1 MNSSTDTDSYLAGLS
16 ALASHGFASIQAAVD
31 AILQLM
37 IEMLGTRSSFL
48 ARITYENSQLEVVA
62 ALNMPGGCDIQ
73 IGTAVPL
80 PKGFAQMINAKGPSP
95 ILLEKLQLHSHSS
108 SNQGP
113 ATFSRIGS
121 YIGVPLLLTDG
132 TLFGMLAA
140 VDPEPQMVKPQQAEM
155 LAVIARRLVN
165 EFEHDYEQT
174 ERKRA
179 QAKLARTLVA
189 LREANKQLRDM
200 NKLKSDFVSVVSH
213 EFRTVLTCIEGF
225 SELMRDE
232 KFSPQEMKG
241 FAADINTDARR
252 LTRMI
257 SDLLDLDRME
267 FGRVTLQKEEVDL
280 NAIIMNA
287 SDRIHPTAPKHSF
300 RFQLDDT
307 LPRIIGDSDKL
318 IQVVSN
324 LVTNAVKYSPDGGEI
339 LLSSCLEGDI
349 VHTQVRDHGMGI
361 PPDSLERVFE
371 RYSRIEAGST
381 RYIKGTGLGLPIVRQ
396 IVQMHGGKVWAESC
410 QSTGSIFHFTLPI
423 AGAPTTTDESN

>member
-1 MNSSTDTDSYLAGLS
+1 MNASVDTSSYLAGLS
-16 ALASHGFASIQAAVD
+16 ALATHGFTSIQAAVD

-37 IEMLGTRSSFL
+37 VEELGTRSSFL

-80 PKGFAQMINAKGPSP
+80 PKGFDQMIHAKGPSP
-95 ILLEKLQLHSHSS
+95 IVMEKLQQDRHAS

-140 VDPEPQMVKPQQAEM
+140 VDPEPQMIRPQQAEM

-189 LREANKQLRDM
+189 LSEANKQLRDM

-232 KFSPQEMKG
+232 NFSPQEMKG

-267 FGRVTLQKEEVDL
+267 FGRVTLQKEAVDL
-280 NAIIMNA
+280 NAIIMNTC
-287 SDRIHPTAPKHSF
+287 DHIRPTAPKHSF
-300 RFQLDDT
+300 RFQLDNT
-307 LPRIIGDSDKL
+307 LPQITGDNDKL

-324 LVTNAVKYSPDGGEI
+324 LVSNAVKYSPAGGEI
-339 LLSSCLEGDI
+339 LLSSCLEGDVI
-349 VHTQVRDHGMGI
+349 HTQVRDQGLGI
-361 PPDSLERVFE
+361 PQDSLERVFE
-371 RYSRIEAGST
+371 RYSRIEGGST
-381 RYIKGTGLGLPIVRQ
+381 RYIKGTGLGLPIVQQ

-410 QSTGSIFHFTLPI
+410 QGKGTIFHFTLPI
-423 AGAPTTTDESN
+423 ADVPATTDESN